1 MHLPFYPQRPGE
13 EVQVIPLERQ
23 DLATVQVCGQL
34 QQQKLVVSVLLGLNQ
49 QPLDFLGSRHFHFS
63 GSGGRELAAVRGVAE
78 DQLFSLCPF
87 AGSWS
92 FLRFFCLS
100 CYLAAHGFQ
109 YMS

>member
-63 GSGGRELAAVRGVAE
+63 GSGGRELATVRGVAE
-78 DQLFSLCPF
+78 DQLFFYRLVQ
-87 AGSWS
+87 G
-92 FLRFFCLS
+92 RVEGGVD
-100 CYLAAHGFQ
+100 AADGLVRET
-109 YMS
+109 SP